1 VLVRLKSLSFFLGK
15 HWKFVERRFLS
26 PPREFKTLY
35 GPDYRQTTLE
45 NYFVVRRIVIPVVKR
60 IKKEKIYRQSSIIRF
75 MKKKN

>member
-1 VLVRLKSLSFFLGK
+1 
-15 HWKFVERRFLS
+15 
-26 PPREFKTLY
+26 LY